1 MTAMDKAEILAFR
14 GAVGALSLLRY
25 GAAERCL
32 RLLAGLVGP
41 VGGLRRR
48 VVDEQLAAAWPAL
61 DPAARRRLRNAVFD
75 HLGRTAAEVFLA
87 DPAALAAQVRIEPG
101 FDALDEALAGGRG
114 AIAVTGH
121 LGNFEL
127 GGRILAA
134 RYPLLDV
141 VKPQRNPGFEQVLED
156 MRRRHGIATVPMDH
170 ALRPVL
176 AHLRS
181 GGLVSLLVDQDAG
194 SSGLALDF
202 LGRPASTW
210 AGAARIALKAGCPV
224 VPVAIVREERGH
236 VFHIG
241 PALDPPPS
249 TGDVDGDTR
258 AHMQAINDRLG
269 AWVRRHPEQW
279 FWVHR
284 RWKGA
289 RRGR

>member
-1 MTAMDKAEILAFR
+1 MAFR
-14 GAVGALSLLRY
+14 GTLGALSLVDYRV
-25 GAAERCL
+25 AENCL
-32 RLLAGLVGP
+32 RALARLAGP
-41 VGGLRRR
+41 VGGMRRR
-48 VVDEQLAAAWPAL
+48 VVDEQLAAALPEL
-61 DPAARRRLRNAVFD
+61 CPSARGRLRNAVYD

-87 DPAALAAQVRIEPG
+87 DPADLAARVRIEPG
-101 FDALDEALAGGRG
+101 YAALDQALAAGRG

-134 RYPLLDV
+134 RYRLLDV
-141 VKPQRNPGFEQVLED
+141 VKPQRNPAFERVLQD

-176 AHLRS
+176 AHLRG

-194 SSGLALDF
+194 ASGLTLDF

-210 AGAARIALKAGCPV
+210 AGAARIALKVGCPV
-224 VPVAIVREERGH
+224 VPVAILRQGDGH

-241 PALDPPPS
+241 PAIDPPTA
-249 TGDVDGDTR
+249 TGDRERDVRTC
-258 AHMQAINDRLG
+258 MQAINDRLG
-269 AWVRRHPEQW
+269 AWVREHPEQW

-289 RRGR
+289 AAGR